1 LWWRNGNLKVDVMN
15 SGIKL
20 TRYPLLGCG
29 PFHVD
34 NIALPFIVDR
44 KKLNLISERCVRRES
59 GILFSLIVG
68 EVRTDSHRPD
78 LTDCHAREG
87 VSDRGVS
94 ETLANS

>member
-1 LWWRNGNLKVDVMN
+1 MN
-15 SGIKL
+15 SEL
-20 TRYPLLGCG
+20 RNQTDPLPTARLWAI
-29 PFHVD
+29 FHVD

-78 LTDCHAREG
+78 LTDCHARDG